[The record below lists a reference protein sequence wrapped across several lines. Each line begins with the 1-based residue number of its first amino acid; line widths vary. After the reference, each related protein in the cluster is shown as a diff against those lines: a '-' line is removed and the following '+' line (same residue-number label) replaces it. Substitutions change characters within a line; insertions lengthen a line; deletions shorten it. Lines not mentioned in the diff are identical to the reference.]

1 MQLVIPSRELC
12 KPQPLAQIGYI
23 VEGKVKLYCL
33 DIKKG
38 QSSTENSDKFNSEPH
53 FIPRKKRHE
62 KEGLRSPLLLYSF
75 ESLLKGIVEH
85 FLT

>member
-1 MQLVIPSRELC
+1 MKPTLLAVLQLPNSKLC
-12 KPQPLAQIGYI
+12 I

-53 FIPRKKRHE
+53 FIPRKKR
-62 KEGLRSPLLLYSF
+62 
-75 ESLLKGIVEH
+75 
-85 FLT
+85 T